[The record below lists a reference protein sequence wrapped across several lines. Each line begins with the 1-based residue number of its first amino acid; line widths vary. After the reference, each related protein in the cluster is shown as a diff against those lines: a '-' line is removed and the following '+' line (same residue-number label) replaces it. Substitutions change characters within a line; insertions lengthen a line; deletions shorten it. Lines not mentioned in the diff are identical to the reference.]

1 MLFSKQ
7 RAEEITTQF
16 QIGESIKPSGE
27 SWNEDD
33 LLQVAAAA
41 LVAITQRTLGRN
53 MGQTDEH
60 LEAAAQTK
68 YDDLF
73 TAVEFFADLT
83 ARASFG
89 RYDEQFAPL
98 VQAELV
104 SDGDT
109 RAIRIVSGE
118 HESGDD
124 RNGADT

>member
-1 MLFSKQ
+1 
-7 RAEEITTQF
+7 
-16 QIGESIKPSGE
+16 
-27 SWNEDD
+27 
-33 LLQVAAAA
+33 
-41 LVAITQRTLGRN
+41 
-53 MGQTDEH
+53 MGQADEH

-83 ARASFG
+83 ARASLG
-89 RYDEQFAPL
+89 QYDEQFAPL
-98 VQAELV
+98 VQAKLV